1 MSTQY
6 SFSQQVNDAYQLQ
19 TYLTGAIGSISYI
32 NYSPDTQG
40 VIVYT
45 TASLTSGQASSL
57 TAAMSAYPNPA
68 VVPVV
73 TSSFSLAFNT
83 LSGSALSIGGPY
95 ASITGSLAVG
105 TDVLANRNIAAVGT
119 VSGTALNVTGQYAS
133 VSGFLAVGTDLQVN
147 RNIATVATITG
158 TALNVTGQYA
168 SMSGFVT
175 VGTDL
180 QVNRNIAAVATITG
194 TALNLT
200 GQYASISG
208 FVTVGTD
215 LQVNRNIAAVATITG
230 TALNLTGQY
239 ASMSGFLTV
248 GTDLQ
253 VNRNIAA
260 VATITGSALNVTG
273 QYASISGFLTVGTDL
288 QVNRNISAVATITG
302 SALNV
307 AGQYASISGFVT
319 VGTDLQVNRNI
330 SAVATITG
338 LALNVTGQ
346 YASMSGFLTVG
357 TDLQVKRNLVTAG
370 TITGTALVVTGQY
383 SSLSGFLTVG
393 TDMQVNRNLAAAGTI
408 TGTALVIS
416 GGYASVSGF
425 LTVGTDLQVNR
436 NLAVSGTIT
445 GTALTITGG
454 YASVSGS
461 VGIGTNLVVGGSGT
475 IAQTL
480 NTGPLTVNQ
489 STVQNTL
496 TIDCRSSQT
505 LPGTMIFAN
514 TAGTGDLRITSD
526 GGDIQWQGG
535 GGRALQMGAYHGIT
549 LLGGRVS
556 NGVISQVN
564 GSGSLYNTA
573 IQNTND
579 SIALIA
585 QGLVGQVSDLQRWQ
599 DASGNIFA
607 RLSSA
612 GQVLAPGFTG
622 SNLTLIAQTVSAL
635 PVSPAATLYIDPA
648 DNVMKTVNST
658 GRVTTYSPETTKGDI
673 TVYNGTTQVR
683 LPVGTNESSL
693 IADSTQT
700 VGMRWSPT
708 FGSEF
713 QNLID
718 STSVQTSGTKFL
730 TKPSLTLT
738 TTSLVGGNYMV
749 GVRYNYKVSNYIF
762 NVEITVL
769 MDGNVWHDNVTTS
782 LSSKSSIVVSDWT
795 VLNLSAGVHT
805 MTLQY
810 RVVDSGVNV
819 TVPSSSFYIYRAEQ
833 I

>member
-40 VIVYT
+40 VVVYT
-45 TASLTSGQASSL
+45 TAPLTSGQASSL
-57 TAAMSAYPNPA
+57 TAAMSAYPNPEI
-68 VVPVV
+68 VPVV

-95 ASITGSLAVG
+95 ASISGFLAVG
-105 TDVLANRNIAAVGT
+105 TDVQANRNIAAVGTVSGTALNVTGQYASISGFVTVGTDLQVNRNFAAVGT

-133 VSGFLAVGTDLQVN
+133 VSGFLAVGTDVQVN
-147 RNIATVATITG
+147 RNIAAVGTVSG
-158 TALNVTGQYA
+158 TALNVTGQ
-168 SMSGFVT
+168 
-175 VGTDL
+175 
-180 QVNRNIAAVATITG
+180 
-194 TALNLT
+194 
-200 GQYASISG
+200 
-208 FVTVGTD
+208 
-215 LQVNRNIAAVATITG
+215 
-230 TALNLTGQY
+230 
-239 ASMSGFLTV
+239 
-248 GTDLQ
+248 
-253 VNRNIAA
+253 
-260 VATITGSALNVTG
+260 
-273 QYASISGFLTVGTDL
+273 
-288 QVNRNISAVATITG
+288 
-302 SALNV
+302 
-307 AGQYASISGFVT
+307 
-319 VGTDLQVNRNI
+319 
-330 SAVATITG
+330 
-338 LALNVTGQ
+338 
-346 YASMSGFLTVG
+346 
-357 TDLQVKRNLVTAG
+357 
-370 TITGTALVVTGQY
+370 
-383 SSLSGFLTVG
+383 
-393 TDMQVNRNLAAAGTI
+393 
-408 TGTALVIS
+408 
-416 GGYASVSGF
+416 YASVSGF
-425 LTVGTDLQVNR
+425 LTVGTDLQVKRNFTAVGTATGTALNVTGPFASISGFLTVGTDVQINR
-436 NLAVSGTIT
+436 NLAATGSIS
-445 GTALTITGG
+445 GTALTITGS

-461 VGIGTNLVVGGSGT
+461 VGIGTNLVVSGTGT

-514 TAGTGDLRITSD
+514 TAGTGDLKITSD

-535 GGRALQMGAYHGIT
+535 GNRSLQMGAYHGIL
-549 LLGGRVS
+549 LLGGRVTTAALPQ
-556 NGVISQVN
+556 IN
-564 GSGSLYNTA
+564 GSGSLFNTT
-573 IQNTND
+573 IQNTSD
-579 SIALIA
+579 SIVVIA

-599 DASGNIFA
+599 DASGKIFTRVSA
-607 RLSSA
+607 A

-622 SNLTLIAQTVSAL
+622 SNLTMIAQTVSAL

-648 DNVMKTVNST
+648 DNVMKTVNSA
-658 GRVTTYSPETTKGDI
+658 GRVTTYSPETTVGDI

-718 STSVQTSGTKFL
+718 STSVQTSGTTFQ
-730 TKPSLTLT
+730 TKSSSTLT

-749 GVRYNYKVSNYIF
+749 GVRYNYKVSNYIY
-762 NVEITVL
+762 NVEIRAL
-769 MDGNVWHDNVTTS
+769 MDGSVWHDNVTTS
-782 LSSKSSIVVSDWT
+782 VSSRSSLVVSDWT

-810 RVVDSGVNV
+810 RVVDWGVSV
-819 TVPSSSFYIYRAEQ
+819 TVPSSSFCIYRAEQ

>member
-45 TASLTSGQASSL
+45 TAPLTSGQASSL
-57 TAAMSAYPNPA
+57 TAAMSAYPNPT

-95 ASITGSLAVG
+95 ASISGFLAVG
-105 TDVLANRNIAAVGT
+105 TDVQANRNIAAVGT

-147 RNIATVATITG
+147 RNIVAVGTITG
-158 TALNVTGQYA
+158 TALNV
-168 SMSGFVT
+168 
-175 VGTDL
+175 
-180 QVNRNIAAVATITG
+180 
-194 TALNLT
+194 T

-215 LQVNRNIAAVATITG
+215 LQVNRNIVAVGTITG
-230 TALNLTGQY
+230 TALNVTGQY
-239 ASMSGFLTV
+239 ASVSGLLTV

-260 VATITGSALNVTG
+260 VATVTGTALNVTG
-273 QYASISGFLTVGTDL
+273 QYASVSGFLAVGTDL
-288 QVNRNISAVATITG
+288 QVNRNMATAGTVSG
-302 SALNV
+302 LALNV
-307 AGQYASISGFVT
+307 TGQYASISGFVT

-357 TDLQVKRNLVTAG
+357 TDLQVKRNLMTAG

-393 TDMQVNRNLAAAGTI
+393 TDLQVNRNLAAAGTI

-425 LTVGTDLQVNR
+425 LAVGTDLQVNR
-436 NLAVSGTIT
+436 NLAATATIS
-445 GTALTITGG
+445 GTALTITGS

-461 VGIGTNLVVGGSGT
+461 VGIGTNLVVSGTGT

-535 GGRALQMGAYHGIT
+535 GGRVLQMGAYHGIT
-549 LLGGRVS
+549 LLGGRVTTAA
-556 NGVISQVN
+556 ISHIN

-599 DASGNIFA
+599 DASGNVFA

-718 STSVQTSGTKFL
+718 STSVQTSGTTFL
-730 TKPSLTLT
+730 TKPSSTLT

-749 GVRYNYKVSNYIF
+749 GVRYNYKVSNYIY
-762 NVEITVL
+762 NVEIRAL

-782 LSSKSSIVVSDWT
+782 VSSKSSIVVSDWT

>member
-95 ASITGSLAVG
+95 ASISGFLAVGTDVQANRNIAAVGTVSGTALNVTGQYASISGSLAVG
-105 TDVLANRNIAAVGT
+105 TDVQANRNIAAVGT

-147 RNIATVATITG
+147 RNFAA
-158 TALNVTGQYA
+158 
-168 SMSGFVT
+168 
-175 VGTDL
+175 VGT
-180 QVNRNIAAVATITG
+180 
-194 TALNLT
+194 
-200 GQYASISG
+200 ISG
-208 FVTVGTD
+208 T
-215 LQVNRNIAAVATITG
+215 
-230 TALNLTGQY
+230 
-239 ASMSGFLTV
+239 
-248 GTDLQ
+248 
-253 VNRNIAA
+253 
-260 VATITGSALNVTG
+260 ALNVTG

-288 QVNRNISAVATITG
+288 QVNRNLTAAGTLSGT
-302 SALNV
+302 ALNV
-307 AGQYASISGFVT
+307 AQNGSISGFLT
-319 VGTDLQVNRNI
+319 VGTDLQVNRNVVT
-330 SAVATITG
+330 VATITG
-338 LALNVTGQ
+338 TALNVTGQ
-346 YASMSGFLTVG
+346 YASISGFLTVG
-357 TDLQVKRNLVTAG
+357 TDLQVKRNFTAVG
-370 TITGTALVVTGQY
+370 TATGTALNVTGPFA
-383 SSLSGFLTVG
+383 SISGFLTVG
-393 TDMQVNRNLAAAGTI
+393 TDVQINRNLAA
-408 TGTALVIS
+408 TGSIS
-416 GGYASVSGF
+416 
-425 LTVGTDLQVNR
+425 
-436 NLAVSGTIT
+436 

-461 VGIGTNLVVGGSGT
+461 VGIGTNLVVSGTGT

-489 STVQNTL
+489 SAVQNTL

-514 TAGTGDLRITSD
+514 TAGTGDLKITSD

-535 GGRALQMGAYHGIT
+535 GSRALQMGAYHGIL
-549 LLGGRVS
+549 LLGGRVTTAA
-556 NGVISQVN
+556 IPQMN
-564 GSGSLYNTA
+564 GSGSLFNTT
-573 IQNTND
+573 IQNTSD
-579 SIALIA
+579 SIVVIA

-599 DASGNIFA
+599 DASGKIFTRVSA
-607 RLSSA
+607 A

-622 SNLTLIAQTVSAL
+622 SNLTMIAQTVSAL
-635 PVSPAATLYIDPA
+635 PVSPAVTLYIDPA
-648 DNVMKTVNST
+648 DNVMKTVNSA
-658 GRVTTYSPETTKGDI
+658 GRVTTYSPETTVGDI

-718 STSVQTSGTKFL
+718 STSVQTSGTTFQ
-730 TKPSLTLT
+730 TKQSSTLT

-749 GVRYNYKVSNYIF
+749 GVRYNYKVSNYIY
-762 NVEITVL
+762 NIEIRAL
-769 MDGNVWHDNVTTS
+769 MDGSVWHDNVTTS
-782 LSSKSSIVVSDWT
+782 VSSRSSIVVSDWT

-810 RVVDSGVNV
+810 RVVDWGVSV
-819 TVPSSSFYIYRAEQ
+819 TVPSSSFCIYRAEQ